1 VKRPAKN
8 PRASHAP
15 QGAPSPKA
23 PLPAGEGR
31 GEGLPA
37 AHLCTDDPPLI
48 TPDDS
53 PVVTTLTTPSAIILR
68 GVRTHNLK
76 AIDLDLPLKRMI
88 VVTGPSGAGKSSL
101 ALDTLYAE
109 GNRRYVETFS
119 PYARQFLVRLDKPDA
134 ELIAGIPPAIAV
146 TSPRARHSPRSTV
159 GTITEAHHAL
169 GILFAR
175 AGQVVCR
182 QCGQLVAPASPE
194 AVSRAVE
201 QMPEGTRYEIG
212 FPLEIRTGTD
222 QKALLA
228 SLRARGFTRLRIGGE
243 PVMLD
248 EPAPPLPADASIEV
262 IVDRLVRGSDRP
274 DRRTDSIETAFE
286 TGLGRCRI
294 IALAEEDSGTL
305 TFVRGWRCSRCG
317 TDHIEPQPALFRYN
331 SPLGACPVC
340 EGTGKTTELDLG
352 RIVPDP
358 SRSIR
363 SGAIAPWSIP
373 AYRRYLDDLVAKA
386 GELDIPVDVPFH
398 SLAPAQ
404 VEHVVQGLPARGFPG
419 LRGFFREVE
428 ARTHRLRNRLY
439 LSRFRRL
446 EDCPA
451 CHGARLRPEALAVK
465 IGGRN
470 IAELS
475 AMTIRDLTAFLEE
488 PNLLQSNPAFRSIL
502 SQISHRLGYL
512 ADVGLDYLQ
521 LDRPASCLAGGELQ
535 RVILTRTLGSG
546 LVSTLYILDEPTAG
560 AHPHDIGRLIA
571 VLHRLR
577 DQGNSL
583 VVVEHDHDV
592 IKSADHIVDLG
603 PGAGSSGGEV
613 LYTGPVAGLSHVER
627 SATADYL
634 SGRKRVSVPE
644 RRRQRSS
651 RKLTVKG
658 ARGNNLKS
666 IDVTFPL
673 GILLVVTGVSG
684 SGKSTLVKNT
694 LFPALRERQSGE
706 PVFSAPH
713 DELIVQGDVAQVV
726 LLDQAP
732 LPRSARSNP
741 ATHLKAFDEIRRTFA
756 ATHEAKLRNYDAG
769 RFSFNVEGGR
779 CNTCQGNGFL
789 TIDMQFLPDVRVR
802 CPECRGTR
810 YRPEILEVTYRG
822 KNIAEVLDLT
832 AREALSFFRNRPKV
846 QSRLRSMLDIGLDYL
861 RLGQPLSTLSGGEAQ
876 RLKLA
881 GFLAQSLAALKRP
894 GAQPHTVFL
903 LDEPAAGLHPLD
915 VEKLIEALGSLVER
929 GHSVIV
935 IEHSPEVMVSADW
948 IIDLGPGGGDEGGR
962 LVAEGAPEDVAK
974 SQTPTGEVLAKL
986 LASQRR
992 ASSSKPSASSR

>member
-1 VKRPAKN
+1 MKSRANNKGRGRGDGGPGARQPKLPFAAEEPQGEGSLPAVARSEDPRVVTTHH
-8 PRASHAP
+8 PRASAQAP
-15 QGAPSPKA
+15 ASMK
-23 PLPAGEGR
+23 
-31 GEGLPA
+31 
-37 AHLCTDDPPLI
+37 
-48 TPDDS
+48 
-53 PVVTTLTTPSAIILR
+53 LR

-76 AIDLDLPLKRMI
+76 AIDLDLPLKQFI
-88 VVTGPSGAGKSSL
+88 VITGPSGAGKSSL

-109 GNRRYVETFS
+109 GHRRYVETFS

-146 TSPRARHSPRSTV
+146 TSPRVHHSPRSTI
-159 GTITEAHHAL
+159 GTVTEVHHVL
-169 GILFAR
+169 GLLFAR

-182 QCGQLVAPASPE
+182 QCGELVAPASPE
-194 AVSRAVE
+194 SVSRAIE
-201 QMPEGTRYEIG
+201 ALPDGTRYEVG
-212 FPLEIRTGTD
+212 FPLEIRAETD
-222 QKALLA
+222 QAALLA
-228 SLRARGFTRLRIGGE
+228 SLRARGFTRLRINGQAAMLE
-243 PVMLD
+243 SPCPALPEHAPV
-248 EPAPPLPADASIEV
+248 EV
-262 IVDRLVRGSDRP
+262 IVDRLVRGGDRL

-286 TGLGRCRI
+286 AGLGRCRI
-294 IALAEEDSGTL
+294 IASGESH
-305 TFVRGWRCSRCG
+305 TFVRGWRCRRCG

-331 SPLGACPVC
+331 NPLGACPTC
-340 EGTGKTTELDLG
+340 EGTGRTMELDLS

-358 SRSIR
+358 SLSIR

-373 AYRRYLDDLVAKA
+373 AFRRYLDELLAGA
-386 GELDIPVDVPFH
+386 GEIGIPVDVPFE
-398 SLAPAQ
+398 SLDPAQ
-404 VEHVVQGLPARGFPG
+404 VQLLIHGVPAGGFSG
-419 LRGFFREVE
+419 IRGFFRDVE
-428 ARTHRLRNRLY
+428 ARTHRIRNRLF

-446 EDCPA
+446 EDCSG

-475 AMTIRDLTAFLEE
+475 AMTVRELTAFCH
-488 PNLLQSNPAFRSIL
+488 QSNVIGDDPAFRTVL
-502 SQISHRLGYL
+502 AQITHRLGYL
-512 ADVGLDYLQ
+512 AEVGLEYLQ
-521 LDRPASCLAGGELQ
+521 LNRPASSLAEGELQ

-546 LVSTLYILDEPTAG
+546 LVSTLYILDEPTSG
-560 AHPHDIGRLIA
+560 LHPHDAGRLIA
-571 VLHRLR
+571 MLHRLR

-592 IKSADHIVDLG
+592 IRGSDHVVDLG

-613 LYTGPVAGLSHVER
+613 LYAGPIAGLAQAER

-634 SGRKRVSVPE
+634 SGRKRVCAPE
-644 RRRQRSS
+644 RRHQRTA
-651 RKLTVKG
+651 RNLTVKG

-673 GILLVVTGVSG
+673 GVLCVVTGVSG
-684 SGKSTLVKNT
+684 SGKSTLVKET
-694 LFPALRERQSGE
+694 LFPALRQRLSGE
-706 PVFSAPH
+706 PILSVAH
-713 DELIVQGDVAQVV
+713 DELIVHGDVAHVV
-726 LLDQAP
+726 LLDRSP
-732 LPRSARSNP
+732 LVRSARSNP
-741 ATHLKAFDEIRRTFA
+741 ATHSNAFDEIRRTFA

-779 CNTCQGNGFL
+779 CNNCQGNGFL

-832 AREALSFFRNRPKV
+832 VREALSFFRNRPRV

-881 GFLAQSLAALKRP
+881 SFLARSLSALKRP
-894 GAQPHTVFL
+894 GAPPHTVFL

-915 VEKLIEALGSLVER
+915 VEKLNEALGSLVER

-935 IEHSPEVMVSADW
+935 IEHRADVMVSADW
-948 IIDLGPGGGDEGGR
+948 IIDLGPGGGDSGGR
-962 LVAEGAPEDVAK
+962 LVAEGTPEDVAR
-974 SQTPTGEVLAKL
+974 SQTPTGQVLAKA
-986 LASQRR
+986 LATIGLA
-992 ASSSKPSASSR
+992 ASPKEDPSPARNR